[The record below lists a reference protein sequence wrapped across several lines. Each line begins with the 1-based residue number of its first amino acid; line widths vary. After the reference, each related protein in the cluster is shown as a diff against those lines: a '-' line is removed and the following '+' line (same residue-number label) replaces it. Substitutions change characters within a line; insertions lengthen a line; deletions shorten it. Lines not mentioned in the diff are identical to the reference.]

1 MQGETK
7 MTSLAKLVRVVWS
20 VVAILVAYGSTVG
33 GDTSI
38 LCGWLFLVWT
48 APFSIVWWFYLYDVA
63 RLYMEASVAQ
73 PVGLLIVI
81 VLAYAF
87 WFWLV
92 PIAWLTGKT
101 PRSTA
106 QYCGSRGLSLQRR

>member
-7 MTSLAKLVRVVWS
+7 MTPVAKLVRVVWT
-20 VVAILVAYGSTVG
+20 VVAILVAYGSTIG

-73 PVGLLIVI
+73 PVGLVIVI

-92 PIAWLTGKT
+92 PMVWLKGKT
-101 PRSTA
+101 PRSPA
-106 QYCGSRGLSLQRR
+106 Q

>member
-1 MQGETK
+1 MQSETK
-7 MTSLAKLVRVVWS
+7 MTRLAKLVRLVWT
-20 VVAILVAYGSTVG
+20 VVAIFVAYGSTVG
-33 GDTSI
+33 GDMSI

-63 RLYMEASVAQ
+63 RLYVGASVAQ
-73 PVGLLIVI
+73 PVGLVIVI

-92 PIAWLTGKT
+92 PMLWLKGKT
-101 PRSTA
+101 PRSAA
-106 QYCGSRGLSLQRR
+106 Q

>member
-1 MQGETK
+1 
-7 MTSLAKLVRVVWS
+7 MTPVAKLVRVVWT
-20 VVAILVAYGSTVG
+20 VDAILVAYGSTIG

-73 PVGLLIVI
+73 PVGLVIVI

-92 PIAWLTGKT
+92 PMVWLKGKT
-101 PRSTA
+101 PRSPA
-106 QYCGSRGLSLQRR
+106 Q